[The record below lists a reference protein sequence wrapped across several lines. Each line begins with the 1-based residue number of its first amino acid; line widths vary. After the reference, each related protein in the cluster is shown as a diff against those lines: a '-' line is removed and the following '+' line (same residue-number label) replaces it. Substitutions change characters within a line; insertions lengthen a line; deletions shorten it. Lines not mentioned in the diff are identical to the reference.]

1 MAHRYDSDTTRTE
14 LLAAARATF
23 AEHGYV
29 DSSVAGIA
37 TGIGL
42 SRGAAYH
49 QFGSKTG
56 LFRAV
61 VEEVQAEL
69 STEVDRRASA
79 ATSPFEG
86 LRAGFLAYLDLARQ
100 ADVRQIV
107 FVDGP
112 AVLGWDEWRQIDL
125 RHAFASTRRALRAA
139 MRSGELT
146 EAPLDELTHVLL
158 GALNHA
164 SLHIGRAGDVEAAH
178 DSYRQVIERL
188 LRGLMT

>member
-1 MAHRYDSDTTRTE
+1 MAHRYDSDTTRAE
-14 LLAAARATF
+14 LLAAARKMF

-29 DSSVAGIA
+29 ESSVAGISA
-37 TGIGL
+37 GIGL

-49 QFGSKTG
+49 QFGSKAG

-86 LRAGFLAYLDLARQ
+86 LRAGFMAYLDLAQR
-100 ADVRQIV
+100 ADVCQIV

-112 AVLGWDEWRQIDL
+112 AVLGWDEWRQIDME
-125 RHAFASTRRALRAA
+125 HAFGSTRRALQAA
-139 MRSGELT
+139 MRSREID
-146 EAPLDELTHVLL
+146 ESPLDELTHVLL

-164 SLHIGRAGDVEAAH
+164 SLEVGRAADRGAAH
-178 DSYRQVIERL
+178 EAYRQVIDTL
-188 LRGLMT
+188 LDGMSN